1 MEGEESLKTGK
12 GTLQPGRR
20 GGEGKIGQED
30 GQKEERNES
39 EICRKYT
46 RKCGSRHQIVEER
59 TASISLAPIMTAGIE
74 FTILLLYY

>member
-1 MEGEESLKTGK
+1 MEGAESLKTGE

-30 GQKEERNES
+30 GQKEERKES

-46 RKCGSRHQIVEER
+46 RKCG
-59 TASISLAPIMTAGIE
+59 
-74 FTILLLYY
+74 